1 MQTKRITYLDIA
13 KCIAIFLVLWGHAI
27 TQLMNHE
34 VTDNRCY
41 MFIYAFHMPL
51 FMTMSGFFAKGSMNM
66 NLGGL
71 FKKKFIQ
78 LIIPAFSFG
87 VLWYIH
93 DVIVGAR
100 AFSVKAFSFLEAECF
115 WFLKCLFFAYLVS
128 FVSIRLS
135 DVCKIREGKWIIP
148 LFSCL
153 VFLIYQKYNLTF
165 FKMGSMLP
173 FFYLGMILKAKND
186 FIAKHKIIIGL
197 FSLIVFIG
205 LFPYFGAEDLF
216 ANKFFHAFTLSAC
229 MHYAMCIILGLTGTL
244 MTIIV
249 CMLIDQYYTHL
260 KIVNLISKIGKYTLG
275 IYLTQKIL
283 LELLLPHFLKVEMN
297 MYLYNYLFTFF
308 ISIAFLSICYGCT
321 LVLQKNYWTKLLFL
335 GKND

>member
-115 WFLKCLFFAYLVS
+115 WFLKCLFFAYLIV
-128 FVSIRLS
+128 FVSNRIS
-135 DVCKIREGKWIIP
+135 NVCKMRGG
-148 LFSCL
+148 
-153 VFLIYQKYNLTF
+153 VN
-165 FKMGSMLP
+165 
-173 FFYLGMILKAKND
+173 
-186 FIAKHKIIIGL
+186 GL
-197 FSLIVFIG
+197 
-205 LFPYFGAEDLF
+205 
-216 ANKFFHAFTLSAC
+216 
-229 MHYAMCIILGLTGTL
+229 
-244 MTIIV
+244 
-249 CMLIDQYYTHL
+249 
-260 KIVNLISKIGKYTLG
+260 
-275 IYLTQKIL
+275 
-283 LELLLPHFLKVEMN
+283 
-297 MYLYNYLFTFF
+297 YLFF
-308 ISIAFLSICYGCT
+308 
-321 LVLQKNYWTKLLFL
+321 LVLCF
-335 GKND
+335 